1 MLVMVWVEVEIK
13 YEEFELFYDDDDDE
27 VYLFVVDYHH
37 HCH

>member
-13 YEEFELFYDDDDDE
+13 YEEFELFYDDDG

-37 HCH
+37 HYH